1 MSDAGDTTRVD
12 WSSDRVLRE
21 SARWRSS
28 WHPPGSRYVVVD
40 GFEFYE
46 QDGAATLLN
55 YLGPA
60 ADPLAVIRRALVIA
74 EGRGAHTALVTIGP
88 GPLAGVDALDLV
100 ALHAE
105 TEAVIDVVAT
115 EISWP
120 FATRISVPPE
130 VRAHK
135 AIDEAGIAEFDRISR
150 LAWGF
155 APPVL
160 QDPES
165 AKDDD
170 EAPGLFVATS
180 SGAPAGAGGYSLVGE
195 VARMWGAAVLP
206 EFRGRGVYRGLITA
220 RLRDA
225 AERGATLAL
234 VHAEQTSSPI
244 LQDLGFAKVGE
255 RRRVR
260 IATGQAGR

>member
-1 MSDAGDTTRVD
+1 MSDAGETTRVD
-12 WSSDRVLRE
+12 WSSERVIRE

-46 QDGAATLLN
+46 QDGEATLLN
-55 YLGPA
+55 YLGPSVE
-60 ADPLAVIRRALVIA
+60 PRTIVRQALGIA
-74 EGRGAHTALVTIGP
+74 EERGAHCALVTIGP
-88 GPLAGVDALDLV
+88 GPLAGLAMDDLAALR
-100 ALHAE
+100 AE
-105 TEAVIDVVAT
+105 TVAVIDVVAA
-115 EISWP
+115 EISGP
-120 FATRISVPPE
+120 RSSRISVPPE
-130 VRAHK
+130 VLSRK
-135 AIDEAGIAEFDRISR
+135 AIDDAGLAEFDRISR

-160 QDPES
+160 QDPAS

-170 EAPGLFVATS
+170 EEPGMFVATC
-180 SGAPAGAGGYSLVGE
+180 SGAPAGAGGYSLCGE

-206 EFRGRGVYRGLITA
+206 DFRGRGVYRCLIAA

-244 LQDLGFAKVGE
+244 LQGLGFSKVGE

-260 IATGQAGR
+260 IATGQAVR